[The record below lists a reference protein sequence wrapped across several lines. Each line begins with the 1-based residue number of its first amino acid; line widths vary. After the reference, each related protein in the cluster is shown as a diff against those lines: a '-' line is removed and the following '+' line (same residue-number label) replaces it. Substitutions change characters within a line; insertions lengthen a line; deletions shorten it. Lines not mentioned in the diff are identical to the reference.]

1 MKDGIESPFT
11 KEHAI
16 RVYNWTKM
24 GLEIPGL
31 SKADQKLLVN
41 TVEKNDNLKTF
52 ADGLML
58 VGKGDYVKPD
68 NNWVIGTISTD
79 LVRSVQTNKRS
90 KHLQEF
96 IQNADI
102 IFSEENL
109 NKLESQ
115 FGKAHRSALEN
126 ILDRMKT
133 GNQRKLFQGQLGQ
146 VEGKVLDWVNNSVGS
161 IMFLNSR
168 SAALQLISSVNYIN
182 WSDNYYGIYFFI
194 RTKQF
199 CFRWKM
205 IW

>member
-1 MKDGIESPFT
+1 
-11 KEHAI
+11 
-16 RVYNWTKM
+16 M

-41 TVEKNDNLKTF
+41 AVEKNDNLKTF

-161 IMFLNSR
+161 IMFLNS
-168 SAALQLISSVNYIN
+168 SFTVNI
-182 WSDNYYGIYFFI
+182 
-194 RTKQF
+194 
-199 CFRWKM
+199 
-205 IW
+205 